1 MVVWLMI
8 LEKMF
13 TWSNLHW
20 KFNHSSIRQPIRGGL
35 RGSLLGGLEGGGG
48 RCHIMPFHSRPA
60 MASRGVL
67 INNST
72 VQATVE
78 RAAED
83 VSQVAFLHW
92 AQCQPALRTTETADS
107 LGVEEGVSDREA
119 AVCLL
124 PLPHHWLHYRSRLYT
139 STTSVSNNHFTV
151 VLLFIHGIC
160 SWPKHENE

>member
-1 MVVWLMI
+1 MVDDFRKNVYMI
-8 LEKMF
+8 KPTLEVQSLFHQAANQRWPQRF
-13 TWSNLHW
+13 TAWWPGGSW
-20 KFNHSSIRQPIRGGL
+20 GGATSCHSTPGQT
-35 RGSLLGGLEGGGG
+35 
-48 RCHIMPFHSRPA
+48 

-67 INNST
+67 INNSM

-92 AQCQPALRTTETADS
+92 AQCQPTTETADS

-151 VLLFIHGIC
+151 ILLFIHGIC